1 MKTIDDVCKL
11 HTLSEAKLVLL
22 VMKLKGIK
30 EGKLEDISDATG
42 LSVPEVSQGA
52 HMLKI
57 LGINKSRNFDNV
69 VLEDEWLAKK

>member
-30 EGKLEDISDATG
+30 EGRLELVSDETG
-42 LSVPEVSQGA
+42 LTVPEVSQGA
-52 HMLKI
+52 HMLKM
-57 LGINKSRNFDNV
+57 LGINKSRNFDTIV
-69 VLEDEWLAKK
+69 IDPEWFDD